1 MPFLAIVDCRFFLDP
16 LENLDINLVG
26 VYIRFRCADMGI
38 DFDTRVAESQSRR
51 VANSPNFKYTVE
63 KFGFRFI

>member
-38 DFDTRVAESQSRR
+38 DFDTRVAESQIRQILNIQWKNLDLSR
-51 VANSPNFKYTVE
+51 AY
-63 KFGFRFI
+63 FIF